1 MKIALFIEN
10 YLAQETTAAIHC
22 FILARGLSK
31 LGHSILIVTTD
42 PETDRLYEQQG
53 VVFCP
58 ARPSESVWG
67 QDLIP
72 GKAGPLQEALDE
84 FHPDLLHL
92 HSTEHLGLAGLSYA
106 REHKIP
112 AVTTFHSLSNAFTG
126 YGSNPISRKVN
137 ASKSRSALSKILQ
150 GSRLLT
156 TTSPLFQGLLKQ
168 HGFNYQLEGIPLCVD
183 QRLFF
188 YDRYD
193 QNSGELLSKYS
204 LSSSTKFFIYV
215 GNLEHTERID
225 ELLSLWAQSVTQKD
239 DVRLLIAGSGRDHAA
254 LVEKAKV
261 LGINSQIMWLGKI
274 PREELSRYFH
284 LSTAFISASRSPN
297 MKMAPLEAISS
308 GLPALLPK
316 KCANAAFIKEGKN
329 GFLYANAEEL
339 QQLVQKLSTLDLHG
353 LQLMKGLVS
362 KSMEKLTEEMQ
373 AHIMDDL
380 YRQILH

>member
-1 MKIALFIEN
+1 MRVKVELAFNRVVSAIIAVSYTHLDV
-10 YLAQETTAAIHC
+10 YKRQ
-22 FILARGLSK
+22 
-31 LGHSILIVTTD
+31 
-42 PETDRLYEQQG
+42 
-53 VVFCP
+53 
-58 ARPSESVWG
+58 

-215 GNLEHTERID
+215 GTVSYTHL
-225 ELLSLWAQSVTQKD
+225 
-239 DVRLLIAGSGRDHAA
+239 DVYKR
-254 LVEKAKV
+254 
-261 LGINSQIMWLGKI
+261 QI
-274 PREELSRYFH
+274 S
-284 LSTAFISASRSPN
+284 
-297 MKMAPLEAISS
+297 ISS
-308 GLPALLPK
+308 
-316 KCANAAFIKEGKN
+316 
-329 GFLYANAEEL
+329 
-339 QQLVQKLSTLDLHG
+339 
-353 LQLMKGLVS
+353 
-362 KSMEKLTEEMQ
+362 
-373 AHIMDDL
+373 
-380 YRQILH
+380 

>member
-22 FILARGLSK
+22 YILARGLSK
-31 LGHSILIVTTD
+31 LGHSVLMVTTD

-58 ARPSESVWG
+58 ARPSENTWG

-72 GKAGPLQEALDE
+72 SKAGPLQEILDT
-84 FHPDLLHL
+84 FHPDLVHL
-92 HSTEHLGLAGLSYA
+92 HSTEHLGLVGLAYA
-106 REHKIP
+106 QEHKIP
-112 AVTTFHSLSNAFTG
+112 AVTTLHSLSNALTG
-126 YGSNPISRKVN
+126 YGTNPFSRKVN
-137 ASKSRSALSKILQ
+137 RVKSRSALSKILQ
-150 GSRLLT
+150 GSRLLAA
-156 TTSPLFQGLLKQ
+156 TSPHFQGLLKQ
-168 HGFNYQLEGIPLCVD
+168 RGFSYQLEGIPLCVD

-188 YDRYD
+188 YDRFD
-193 QNSGELLSKYS
+193 QNGGELLSKYG
-204 LSSSTKFFIYV
+204 LSSSTRFFIYV
-215 GNLEHTERID
+215 GNLERTERID
-225 ELLSLWAQSVTQKD
+225 ELLSLWAQAVTQKD
-239 DVRLLIAGSGRDHAA
+239 DLRLLIAGSGRDHAA
-254 LVEKAKV
+254 LVERAKI
-261 LGINSQIMWLGKI
+261 LGINDQIIWLGKI

-308 GLPALLPK
+308 GLPALLPQ

-329 GFLYANAEEL
+329 GFLYASAEEF
-339 QQLVQKLSTLDLHG
+339 QQLVQKLSTLDPHG

-362 KSMEKLTEEMQ
+362 KSTEKLSEEMQ

-380 YRQILH
+380 YRQIF